1 MDKNLTFM
9 HGVYVIA
16 KKNIMLYYIKPPVL
30 IAGLLFPVFFLLAFV
45 VGREMDVRAAV
56 PCMLAMVLFLTASA
70 VGPLI
75 TPWERKSKTYERLIS
90 SPVSHLA
97 IILGDIVA
105 GACFGIIL
113 FILAAVLGILITKTT
128 LPDIFILLPAA
139 ILAGF
144 CFAALGT
151 LLASAPTNNPSQVMM
166 TSSVVKFPLL
176 FTSGIFMP
184 LADMPTWSRPLLLVS
199 PLSYC
204 TDLFT
209 MAFGAKPYFSIL
221 TDLTALSVL
230 PIIFTLASRHLQW
243 RMRAKAL

>member
-1 MDKNLTFM
+1 
-9 HGVYVIA
+9 
-16 KKNIMLYYIKPPVL
+16 MLL
-30 IAGLLFPVFFLLAFV
+30 
-45 VGREMDVRAAV
+45 
-56 PCMLAMVLFLTASA
+56 
-70 VGPLI
+70 
-75 TPWERKSKTYERLIS
+75 
-90 SPVSHLA
+90 
-97 IILGDIVA
+97 
-105 GACFGIIL
+105 
-113 FILAAVLGILITKTT
+113 ILAAVFGILITKTI
-128 LPDIFILLPAA
+128 LPDIFILLPAV

-184 LADMPTWSRPLLLVS
+184 LADMPAWSRPLVLVS

-209 MAFGAKPYFSIL
+209 LAFGAKPYFSIL
-221 TDLTALSVL
+221 TDLAALSVL
-230 PIIFTLASRHLQW
+230 TIIFIFAARRLQW